1 MRTTER
7 TCESGA
13 LLKKRMKRRSSY
25 FLSVGEK
32 K

>member
-13 LLKKRMKRRSSY
+13 LLKKGMERRSSY